1 MGGYDGV
8 KPLSSCE
15 RYDPRVGNWEGIADM
30 KHPRRWL
37 AAAVVNDDLYALGES
52 VFFVLFFYSCG
63 FINDFVGQSIIS

>member
-37 AAAVVNDDLYALGES
+37 TAAVVNDNVYALGEFRIFC
-52 VFFVLFFYSCG
+52 VIFLQLWFYK
-63 FINDFVGQSIIS
+63 